1 MLADRHSAPQLVQF
15 DASNASVG
23 AKSPFAASNWPV
35 RNAARIDSLH
45 SQRRKFTSEK
55 PGHNRSRC
63 HEPAPGRSLLLEI
76 EGVESG
82 YGKLKILRGINMSV
96 PNGSMVALLGGNGTG
111 KSTLL
116 KAISGLLP
124 VWAGK
129 ILFDGEPIQNLK
141 PHEIVRRG
149 LVQVTQ
155 GKDSYPGMT
164 VEDNLKVGAFS
175 RSDKAGVRQDMERV
189 YALFPR
195 LKQRRKQMSGTLSGG
210 EVQMLVIG
218 RGLMA
223 RPKMIM
229 LDEPSSALA
238 PKVVLD
244 IFRAINKI
252 RKEMNMTILLVE
264 QNVRMALL
272 LSDYGYVIRDGVI
285 HIEGKASE
293 MIDDDNV
300 RQSYL
305 GGTVADT
312 DVAAL
317 S

>member
-1 MLADRHSAPQLVQF
+1 M
-15 DASNASVG
+15 
-23 AKSPFAASNWPV
+23 
-35 RNAARIDSLH
+35 
-45 SQRRKFTSEK
+45 
-55 PGHNRSRC
+55 
-63 HEPAPGRSLLLEI
+63 LEI

-82 YGKLKILRGINMSV
+82 YGKLKILRGITMSV

-116 KAISGLLP
+116 KAISGLIP

-189 YALFPR
+189 YTLFPR

-244 IFRAINKI
+244 IFRAIHKI

-272 LSDYGYVIRDGVI
+272 MSDYGYVVRDGVI
-285 HIEGKASE
+285 HLEGKASE
-293 MIDDDNV
+293 MIDNDNV